1 MNTYSLK
8 SPTITPRNKLFEF
21 PAFVF
26 LNFSAVQTQ
35 TLSQLKSRYENYR
48 HLPMVTWHRR
58 PSWKGKGVFTLLIL
72 PTSKL
77 TITLDYPPQ
86 TFETHHFTTQIKGLD
101 VLVYYTYLFLVR
113 N

>member
-48 HLPMVTWHRR
+48 HLPLVVWHRH
-58 PSWKGKGVFTLLIL
+58 PGWGKRDIYPLIL

-86 TFETHHFTTQIKGLD
+86 TFETPHFTTQIKGLD
-101 VLVYYTYLFLVR
+101 VLVYYTSLFLVR